1 MFSLLNGIENAAKET
16 LSPMQLGEQVFT
28 NLPAVSPAR
37 KSLFVRPTPKV
48 YHIPTIGEAFMDASA
63 PAFKAT
69 LREYPFVA
77 DPQWQK
83 AWYGK
88 FFHEH
93 AAFRKELRKE
103 ANRGPREDGR
113 GDGMMSALSDQNQVA
128 IRDTSVFFPSGQF
141 GNFKGNF
148 QRNFFFNTF
157 VERLK
162 MVYFVKRE
170 GSIYMMIVRLHTFIC
185 RFI

>member
-1 MFSLLNGIENAAKET
+1 
-16 LSPMQLGEQVFT
+16 MQLGEQVFT

-48 YHIPTIGEAFMDASA
+48 HHIPTIGEAFMDASA

-88 FFHEH
+88 FFHEY

-103 ANRGPREDGR
+103 ANRGPKEDGR

-170 GSIYMMIVRLHTFIC
+170 GSIYMMIVRFHTFIC